1 MKTLLLLVLLAL
13 AFAPWALRAEET
25 NFFGAHMQQPEIVI
39 LPESN
44 GVMELT
50 CKVGFI
56 GGCCFPLTSHDV
68 TASLDLPHGF
78 AVVSGPEPL
87 KYAAIEAPCSGIPKA
102 WATFRWRLQRNQPA
116 PGNELTVTV
125 SSTDSWEVKATQ
137 ALAPRA
143 RIEAHAPELAVASP
157 ANQED
162 PGYPT
167 NGSTVAYL
175 FLDRGDAS
183 RRLSV
188 QMETYRLAV
197 PHRLHV
203 LCFAEGAT
211 PAPILNAYRERFHV
225 TRLPAVVFDEQALVD
240 GTNALAVAG
249 ALDHCFGKPASRL
262 SMELH
267 GGVIAGQQL
276 SLGFIMCNHAS
287 LRDARGSVSAFA
299 FESGVLMDGWR
310 CDRVVRGLLVDGR
323 PYAIPEGKC
332 QPPTMMKWDIPA
344 GVSPSQTG
352 ALTVLRDET
361 GHPVDSICTE
371 HPCSRTGVCG

>member
-1 MKTLLLLVLLAL
+1 MRILGLLVLLT
-13 AFAPWALRAEET
+13 FAIAPRASLAEET
-25 NFFGAHMQQPEIVI
+25 SFFGAHMQQPEIVVS
-39 LPESN
+39 PESN

-68 TASLDLPHGF
+68 TASLDVPQGF
-78 AVVSGPEPL
+78 AVVSGPEPS
-87 KYAAIEAPCSGIPKA
+87 KYAAIEAPCSGVPKA

-125 SSTDSWEVKATQ
+125 SSSDSWQVQ
-137 ALAPRA
+137 AVHALDHQS
-143 RIEAHAPELAVASP
+143 RIEAHAPGLPVAVP
-157 ANQED
+157 ANED
-162 PGYPT
+162 EPGYPT

-175 FLDRGDAS
+175 FLDRSDAS
-183 RRLSV
+183 RRLAE

-197 PHRLHV
+197 PHRLHM
-203 LCFAEGAT
+203 LCFVEGIT
-211 PAPILNAYRERFHV
+211 PAPILNASRERFHV
-225 TRLPAVVFDEQALVD
+225 ARLPAVVFDARALVD
-240 GTNALAVAG
+240 GTNTAAVAG
-249 ALDHCFGKPASRL
+249 TLDRCFGKPASRL

-267 GGVIAGQQL
+267 GGVIAGHEL

-287 LRDARGSVSAFA
+287 HRDARGSVSAYA
-299 FESGVLMDGWR
+299 FESGVPMDGWR
-310 CDRVVRGLLVDGR
+310 CDRVVRGLMVEGR

-332 QPPTMMKWDIPA
+332 QPPTMMKWNIPS

-352 ALTVLRDET
+352 ALTVILDEA
-361 GHPVDSICTE
+361 GRAIDSICTE